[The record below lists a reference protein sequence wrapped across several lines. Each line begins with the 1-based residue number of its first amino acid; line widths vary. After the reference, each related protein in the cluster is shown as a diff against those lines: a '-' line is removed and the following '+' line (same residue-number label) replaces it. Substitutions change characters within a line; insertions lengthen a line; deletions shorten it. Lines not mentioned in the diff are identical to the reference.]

1 MNAPTEA
8 FLHDKLHA
16 LDALADEFIAVRR
29 DIHKHPEMGYKEYRT
44 SDLVAEQ
51 LSAWGYQVTRGLG
64 GTGLVGQLKKGS
76 GHRAIGIRADMDA
89 LPIDE
94 ATGLAYASCNVGIM
108 HACGHDGHTAML
120 LAAAK
125 HIAQKGVF
133 SGTVNLIFQ
142 PAEEGLGGAKKM
154 MEDGLFKQFPCD
166 AIFAM
171 HNMPTH
177 PQGHL
182 VLRDGSAMASS
193 DNVTITLHGKGGH
206 GAMPH
211 VAADPVVAGSAIVMG
226 LQSIV
231 ARNIDPQ
238 QMAIITVGAFNAG
251 VANNVIPQT
260 ATLKLSVRSL
270 DRDVR
275 ILLEKR
281 ITELV
286 HAQATQLWGEAA
298 DIDYQRGYPV
308 LVNHLAET
316 DFARD
321 VAEELVGADKV
332 VRQGRALTGSE
343 DFAFMLEEVPGCYL
357 LIGNGDGTGDGHGA
371 CMVHNPGYDFNDQ
384 NVAVGSAYWSLLVER
399 FLPAIRVKT
408 PRPGFGAWPSAG
420 GKPPGLCHRPGLN
433 LERRQSRPR
442 RRRV

>member
-1 MNAPTEA
+1 
-8 FLHDKLHA
+8 
-16 LDALADEFIAVRR
+16 
-29 DIHKHPEMGYKEYRT
+29 
-44 SDLVAEQ
+44 
-51 LSAWGYQVTRGLG
+51 
-64 GTGLVGQLKKGS
+64 
-76 GHRAIGIRADMDA
+76 
-89 LPIDE
+89 
-94 ATGLAYASCNVGIM
+94 
-108 HACGHDGHTAML
+108 ML

-125 HIAQKGVF
+125 TIAEDVMF
-133 SGTVNLIFQ
+133 DGTLNLIFQ
-142 PAEEGLGGAKKM
+142 PAEEGGGGAVRM
-154 MEDGLFKQFPCD
+154 MAEGLFEQHPCD

-260 ATLKLSVRSL
+260 ATLRLSVRSL

-286 HAQATQLWGEAA
+286 HAQAQSYGISA

-343 DFAFMLEEVPGCYL
+343 DFAFMLEEVPGSYL

-371 CMVHNPGYDFNDQ
+371 CMVHNPGYDFNDK
-384 NVAVGSAYWSLLVER
+384 NVAIGSAFWALLVER
-399 FLPAIRVKT
+399 YLPA
-408 PRPGFGAWPSAG
+408 
-420 GKPPGLCHRPGLN
+420 
-433 LERRQSRPR
+433 
-442 RRRV
+442 

>member
-1 MNAPTEA
+1 MNAPSDA
-8 FLHDKLHA
+8 FLHHKLQA
-16 LDALADEFIAVRR
+16 LQSQADEFIAVRR
-29 DIHKHPEMGYKEYRT
+29 DIHRHPEMGYKEYRT
-44 SDLVAEQ
+44 SDLVAQQ

-64 GTGLVGQLKKGS
+64 GTGLVGQLKKGTGERS
-76 GHRAIGIRADMDA
+76 IGIRADMDA

-94 ATGLAYASCNVGIM
+94 ATGLSYASCNVGIM

-125 HIAQKGVF
+125 HLAQHGQF
-133 SGTVNLIFQ
+133 SGTLNVIFQ

-154 MEDGLFKQFPCD
+154 MEDGLFKQFPCN

-171 HNMPTH
+171 HNMPGQ

-193 DNVTITLHGKGGH
+193 DNVTITLNGKGGH

-211 VAADPVVAGSAIVMG
+211 LSVDPVVAGSAIVLG

-238 QMAIITVGAFNAG
+238 HMAIITVGAFNAG

-260 ATLKLSVRSL
+260 ATLRLSVRSL
-270 DRDVR
+270 DREVR
-275 ILLEKR
+275 VLLEQR
-281 ITELV
+281 ICELV
-286 HAQATQLWGEAA
+286 QAQAKSYGVTAE
-298 DIDYQRGYPV
+298 IDYQRGYPV

-316 DFARD
+316 DFARA
-321 VAEELVGADKV
+321 VAEELVGADRV
-332 VRQGRALTGSE
+332 VRQGRALNGSE
-343 DFAFMLEEVPGCYL
+343 DFAFMLEEVPGSYV

-371 CMVHNPGYDFNDQ
+371 CMVHNPGYDFNDH
-384 NVAVGSAYWSLLVER
+384 NVAIGSAFWSLLVER
-399 FLPAIRVKT
+399 YLPA
-408 PRPGFGAWPSAG
+408 
-420 GKPPGLCHRPGLN
+420 
-433 LERRQSRPR
+433 
-442 RRRV
+442 